1 MKKTDSNRSTTT
13 TVVEV
18 DVMPE
23 SVEQLLTTEE
33 ARVLRMRIGARVEA
47 DRALGSKLDDLSD
60 EQRDEVS
67 QRLALIE
74 TSIRSRMANAARAQR
89 MAEERAAEERASA
102 QAGGEDEAKDAEVS
116 A

>member
-23 SVEQLLTTEE
+23 AAEQLLTTEE
-33 ARVLRMRIGARVEA
+33 ARVLRMRTGARVEA
-47 DRALGSKLDDLSD
+47 DRPLGSKLDDLSD

-74 TSIRSRMANAARAQR
+74 ASILSRMADAARAQR
-89 MAEERAAEERASA
+89 IVDTLK
-102 QAGGEDEAKDAEVS
+102 GKPTDD
-116 A
+116 